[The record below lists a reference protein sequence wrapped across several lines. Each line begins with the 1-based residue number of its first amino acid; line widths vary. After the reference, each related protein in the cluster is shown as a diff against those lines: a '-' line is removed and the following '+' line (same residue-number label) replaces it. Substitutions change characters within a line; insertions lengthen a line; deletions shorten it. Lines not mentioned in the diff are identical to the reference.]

1 MFASMQVYRSYLVKL
16 VFSPSGSQIVTM
28 SASSSDAGIVA
39 ASEDDESSVVVEVVP
54 DESSVELVSV
64 VLVSVVDELSLVL
77 EESVVE
83 LVSVV
88 LLSVVDE
95 LSLVPEL
102 AFLFSSSLTASHSSS
117 DRFYSAQTSS
127 TTSDP

>member
-1 MFASMQVYRSYLVKL
+1 
-16 VFSPSGSQIVTM
+16 M

-77 EESVVE
+77 EESVE
-83 LVSVV
+83 LLSVV
-88 LLSVVDE
+88 LVSVVDE

-117 DRFYSAQTSS
+117 DSPYSAQTSS